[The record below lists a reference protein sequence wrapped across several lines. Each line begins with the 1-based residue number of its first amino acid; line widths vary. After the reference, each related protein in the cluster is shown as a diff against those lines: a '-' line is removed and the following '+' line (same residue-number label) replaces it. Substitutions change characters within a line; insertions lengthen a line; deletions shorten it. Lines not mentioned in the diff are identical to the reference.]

1 MQTRHRIRPAYGYC
15 AWILDQLYRGTNCP
29 MQAGDEVALRGL
41 TVEVLEVS
49 QAGMPL
55 EARFRF
61 AAPLEDDS
69 LRWLIWRDG
78 DYVDFTPPP
87 IGEHVILH
95 PGRLL

>member
-1 MQTRHRIRPAYGYC
+1 MPRSPAE
-15 AWILDQLYRGTNCP
+15 QN
-29 MQAGDEVALRGL
+29 
-41 TVEVLEVS
+41 
-49 QAGMPL
+49 
-55 EARFRF
+55 FRF